1 MHRNPF
7 EIAAYVLVV
16 LALGYWLSVALN
28 TWKHRV
34 AFFLTLL
41 VVAVLV
47 GSKVGILATAG
58 PTILSIVLFERE
70 RSREKDGSRFQ
81 AARGRAFASF
91 PVHKWD
97 GEIPLVVFDTDRFL
111 YGEEV
116 LDFIRAQPENAAI
129 RLCRCRPVY
138 MEPIQACDLVGGC
151 EGEFEP
157 PENVQRALDAL
168 NNEISE
174 CGAVSWEQDQVAI
187 DTADLKERVKAA
199 A

>member
-1 MHRNPF
+1 MHGNPL
-7 EIAAYVLVV
+7 EIAIYSMVVLV
-16 LALGYWLSVALN
+16 LGYWLSVALN

-34 AFFLTLL
+34 TFFLTLL
-41 VVAVLV
+41 VAAVLV
-47 GSKVGILATAG
+47 GSKVGIVATAV
-58 PTILSIVLFERE
+58 PTILCIVLFERE
-70 RSREKDGSRFQ
+70 RGRERRASHFE

-91 PVHKWD
+91 PIQKWN
-97 GEIPLVVFDTDRFL
+97 GVIPLVVFDTDQFL

-116 LDFIRAQPENAAI
+116 LDFIRTQPGDAEI

-138 MEPIQACDLVGGC
+138 MEPVEACDLVDGC
-151 EGEFEP
+151 DGEFEP

-168 NNEISE
+168 NDEISE

-199 A
+199 